1 MTKNKWF
8 DELKEAF
15 RRELLFPHQRTQ
27 GFHALL
33 RQTRFRADKPR
44 RRLTPHELDELHA
57 IYKDHKLSILKEI
70 MDCCTK
76 DDPPYPLQVMNKAIS
91 DEATLRGVNRITED
105 QFRRIYIAVMDVEK
119 GNKDEVQGK
128 ITSAA
133 RNELE
138 KILSQG
144 SGN

>member
-15 RRELLFPHQRTQ
+15 KRELLFPHQRSL

-33 RQTRFRADKPR
+33 RQTQFRADKPQH
-44 RRLTPHELDELHA
+44 RLTPHELDELHA
-57 IYKDHKLSILKEI
+57 IYKDHKLSILKDI
-70 MDCCTK
+70 IACCAK
-76 DDPPYPLQVMNKAIS
+76 DAPPYPLNVMNKAING
-91 DEATLRGVNRITED
+91 EAKLRGVDRITAD
-105 QFRRIYIAVMDVEK
+105 QFRRVYIAVMDAEK
-119 GNKDEVQGK
+119 GNKDEVQAK

-138 KILSQG
+138 KILLEG